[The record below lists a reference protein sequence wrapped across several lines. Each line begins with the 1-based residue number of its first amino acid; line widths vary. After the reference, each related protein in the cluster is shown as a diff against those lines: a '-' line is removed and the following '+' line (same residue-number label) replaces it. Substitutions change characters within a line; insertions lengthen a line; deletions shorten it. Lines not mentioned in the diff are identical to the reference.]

1 MDGLPNVSCWK
12 IETSQCEL
20 LHDGKSQEDAGIAP
34 DVVWY
39 ILRSTHPSLWHG
51 TLSRSSEGIGCRK

>member
-20 LHDGKSQEDAGIAP
+20 LRDGKSTEDAGRAP
-34 DVVWY
+34 DVEA
-39 ILRSTHPSLWHG
+39 HPSLWHG
-51 TLSRSSEGIGCRK
+51 TSSRSSEGIGCRK